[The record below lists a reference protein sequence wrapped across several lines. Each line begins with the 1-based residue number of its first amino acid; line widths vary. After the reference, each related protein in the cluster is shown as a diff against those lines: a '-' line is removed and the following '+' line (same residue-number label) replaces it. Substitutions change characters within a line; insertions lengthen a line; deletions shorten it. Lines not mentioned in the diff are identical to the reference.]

1 MTEKSLQRDTSSYR
15 QIFVSTSI
23 IGGASIINIVIGLIR
38 TKIIAII
45 LGPVGIGIAA
55 LFGALMSTGI
65 AIATAGIWTVGI
77 RQIAEAYAHDEAHPL
92 AVARRALFFAAL
104 ALSILGGGAVWL
116 LRHFLANVVFH
127 DPATA
132 PQIGLLGVGVAL
144 SVASSSQ
151 GALIQGMRRIRDLA
165 SLSIGTGL
173 VTTLIGIP
181 LLWRAGTSGI
191 VWYVVLTPV
200 VSFALGHWF
209 VAHLPKASSELVR
222 FPEMVAQ
229 WTIFLRLGLPFA
241 GAGIAGTMIQLLIR
255 ADVQRQL
262 GPEAL
267 GHFQASWTI
276 GMQYMDVVLG
286 AMAADYYPRLTAV
299 ILDRAKA
306 CRLVNEQTEV
316 ALLLTGSAII
326 VMLAMA
332 PWVIRLLYTPEFA
345 PAADMLRWQA
355 AADVLKVASWPLI
368 FGILAAGAG
377 RTFFFTQIATL
388 LLMAGVIHY
397 LLPQIGVVAGGVG
410 YFISYV
416 FYLPLVFV
424 LNAHRIGFR
433 WAAEAGFALAL
444 LVPLCVITAGSILL
458 MPDWTPTI
466 GSLAAAIYGLFAF
479 RRLCEMG
486 IVSAVR
492 AKLAKPVLDWRR
504 APSAINEKTTI

>member
-1 MTEKSLQRDTSSYR
+1 MIEKPLQHDTNSYR

-45 LGPVGIGIAA
+45 LGPVGVGISA

-65 AIATAGIWTVGI
+65 AIAAAGLWTVGI
-77 RQIAEAYAHDEAHPL
+77 RQIAEAHAHGEAHAL
-92 AVARRALFFAAL
+92 AVARRALFLAAL
-104 ALSILGGGAVWL
+104 ALSLLGGGAVWL
-116 LRHFLANVVFH
+116 LRDFLANVVFH

-173 VTTLIGIP
+173 LTTLVGVP
-181 LLWRAGTSGI
+181 LLWWAGTSAI
-191 VWYVVLTPV
+191 VWYVILTPV

-209 VAHLPKASSELVR
+209 VARLPKASSESVR
-222 FPEMVAQ
+222 FPELVAQ

-241 GAGIAGTMIQLLIR
+241 GAGIADTMIQLLIR
-255 ADVQRQL
+255 TDVQRQL

-276 GMQYMDVVLG
+276 GMQYMEIVLG
-286 AMAADYYPRLTAV
+286 AMATDYYPRLTAV
-299 ILDRAKA
+299 ILDHAKA

-332 PWVIRLLYTPEFA
+332 PWVIGVLYTPEFA

-368 FGILAAGAG
+368 FAILAAGAA
-377 RTFFFTQIATL
+377 RTFFLTQISTL

-397 LLPQIGVVAGGVG
+397 LLPEIGVAAGGVG
-410 YFISYV
+410 YFTSYL
-416 FYLPLVFV
+416 FYLPLAYV
-424 LNAHRIGFR
+424 LNAHEIGFR
-433 WAAEAGFALAL
+433 WSAEAGFALAL

-458 MPDWTPTI
+458 APAWTAII
-466 GSLAAAIYGLFAF
+466 GSLAAATYGFFAF
-479 RRLCEMG
+479 YRLRQIG
-486 IVSAVR
+486 IVSAAL
-492 AKLAKPVLDWRR
+492 AKLAKAGGGL
-504 APSAINEKTTI
+504 SKGIIGSQ